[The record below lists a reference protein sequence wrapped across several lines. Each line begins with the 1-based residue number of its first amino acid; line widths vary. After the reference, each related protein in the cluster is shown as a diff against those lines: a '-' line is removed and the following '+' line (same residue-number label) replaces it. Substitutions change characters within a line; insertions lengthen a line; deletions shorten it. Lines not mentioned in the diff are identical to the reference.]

1 MTHLKAQETKRSPE
15 RRKEWKLAL
24 IKQLY
29 ERGYDRSAIMGLF
42 TFVDW
47 VMLLPEATKVEFW
60 QELKNYEEE
69 RKMPYITSVEQIGYD
84 RGVEAEAE
92 RSRERERSIA
102 LNMLRKQLDL
112 ETIAD
117 ITGLTIAQ
125 LQKLQ
130 SEMG

>member
-1 MTHLKAQETKRSPE
+1 
-15 RRKEWKLAL
+15 
-24 IKQLY
+24 
-29 ERGYDRSAIMGLF
+29 
-42 TFVDW
+42 
-47 VMLLPEATKVEFW
+47 
-60 QELKNYEEE
+60 
-69 RKMPYITSVEQIGYD
+69 MPYITSVEQIGYD